1 LDVWDRRELSGRY
14 ESYCNTKHYPF
25 GFSVHLA
32 LALALGGASLAL
44 IAFWVPTRSFLV
56 FRAKNWK
63 KGAGLTPWGRAL
75 VASSFAGGREAACG
89 GSRPRRRRPHEGFV

>member
-1 LDVWDRRELSGRY
+1 LDVWDRRVLSGRY

-63 KGAGLTPWGRAL
+63 YGRLTPWGRAL
-75 VASSFAGGREAACG
+75 VASSFAGGRKAACG